1 MKNIDLLAQACAP
14 APETIKT
21 PAAPV
26 LNDDMIQRV
35 AERVVQILSNP
46 AAAADPEPE
55 PEPAPDPEPES
66 ENLGGDIDDGHAEPS
81 PVD

>member
-1 MKNIDLLAQACAP
+1 MKNIDLLARACAP

-46 AAAADPEPE
+46 AAADPEPE
-55 PEPAPDPEPES
+55 PEPALDPAPEPET
-66 ENLGGDIDDGHAEPS
+66 LGGELDDGHTEPS